1 MKSKNI
7 KALLQALPIYKN
19 KIRPWLNGKT
29 IEDAPKCG
37 PKAVLYTD
45 TEGLAFHG
53 PFAMVTLERSGDGWL
68 ARVSGNANPATAHYA
83 NTDEALKR
91 WAASVW
97 HTAIRGVI
105 VLMLALMVAG
115 TASADDRR
123 EHGVRKVEH
132 HDWIIERQTAGQVS
146 GVPTMRRIVGK
157 REIDIY
163 PNGLMFEKGNVV
175 GVTK

>member
-1 MKSKNI
+1 MKSKSI

-45 TEGLAFHG
+45 SEGLAFHG
-53 PFAMVTLERSGDGWL
+53 PFAMVTLERSGDGWK
-68 ARVSGNANPATAHYA
+68 ASVSGNANPATAHYA
-83 NTDEALKR
+83 DTDEALKR

-105 VLMLALMVAG
+105 VLMALAMVVMAQ
-115 TASADDRR
+115 ADDKRDRR
-123 EHGVRKVEH
+123 ERRVEH
-132 HDWIIERQTAGQVS
+132 HNWIIERQSAGQVE
-146 GVPTMRRIVGK
+146 GVPTTRRIVGK

>member
-123 EHGVRKVEH
+123 EHGVRKVSIMNGSSSGRRRAKCQACLRC
-132 HDWIIERQTAGQVS
+132 DVS
-146 GVPTMRRIVGK
+146 LANARSTSILTV
-157 REIDIY
+157 
-163 PNGLMFEKGNVV
+163 
-175 GVTK
+175 